1 MFNFNKPFKMKR
13 ILFPTDFSESA
24 TNAFVYALE
33 FANCIDGELVLL
45 HAFDLPVFDSQY
57 FPENYMLIYESV
69 ELTQFEVFKDELPKL
84 HAIAQERQLD
94 HIKMS
99 HRLMDGNL
107 LSTIERSI
115 KEDKIDYIIMGT
127 EGATGW
133 SEVLLGTHTTAV
145 ISDVSIP
152 VFSIPSTVKFKSIK
166 NIAFTTRFRPKD
178 KKALKEVVTIAQK
191 MKAKIK
197 CLYVKTDASDVSKE
211 TVREWETDFA
221 NEAVEFHVILSEEVK
236 ESILDF
242 ILFKE
247 IDVLVM
253 LTYKRNFFE
262 KLFHHSLTK
271 DCAANLDI
279 PVLAIP
285 IR

>member
-1 MFNFNKPFKMKR
+1 MKR
-13 ILFPTDFSESA
+13 ILFPTDFSETA
-24 TNAFVYALE
+24 TNAFVHALE
-33 FANCIDGELVLL
+33 FANSIDGELVLL

-69 ELTQFEVFKDELPKL
+69 ELSQFEVFKDELPKL
-84 HAIAQERQLD
+84 HAIAEKRNLNS
-94 HIKMS
+94 IKMT
-99 HRLMDGNL
+99 HRLMDGGL
-107 LSTIERSI
+107 TFAIAKAI
-115 KEDKIDYIIMGT
+115 KDDQIDYIIMGT

-152 VFSIPSTVKFKSIK
+152 VFSIPSKVKFKPIK

-178 KKALKEVVTIAQK
+178 KTALKNVLEITKK

-197 CLYVKTDASDVSKE
+197 CLYVKTDSSDVSKE
-211 TVREWETDFA
+211 TIKEWEEEFA
-221 NEAVEFHVILSEEVK
+221 NEPLEFHVVLSEDIK

-242 ILFKE
+242 IMFKD
-247 IDVLVM
+247 IDVLSM

-262 KLFHHSLTK
+262 NLFHHSLTK
-271 DCAANLDI
+271 DCAANLEI
-279 PVLAIP
+279 PILAIP
-285 IR
+285 IK

>member
-1 MFNFNKPFKMKR
+1 MKR
-13 ILFPTDFSESA
+13 ILFPTDFSETA
-24 TNAFVYALE
+24 TNAFVHALE
-33 FANCIDGELVLL
+33 FANSIDGELVLL

-69 ELTQFEVFKDELPKL
+69 ELSQFEVFKDELPKL
-84 HAIAQERQLD
+84 HAIAEKRNLNS
-94 HIKMS
+94 IKMT
-99 HRLMDGNL
+99 HRLMDGGL
-107 LSTIERSI
+107 TFAIAKAI
-115 KEDKIDYIIMGT
+115 KDDQIDYIIMGT

-152 VFSIPSTVKFKSIK
+152 VFSIPSKVKFKPIK

-178 KKALKEVVTIAQK
+178 KTALKNVLEIAKK

-197 CLYVKTDASDVSKE
+197 CLYVKTDSSDVSKE
-211 TVREWETDFA
+211 TIKEWDEEFA
-221 NEAVEFHVILSEEVK
+221 NEPVEFHLILSEDIK

-242 ILFKE
+242 IMFKD
-247 IDVLVM
+247 IDVLSM

-262 KLFHHSLTK
+262 NLFHHSLTK
-271 DCAANLDI
+271 DCAANLEI
-279 PVLAIP
+279 PILAIP
-285 IR
+285 IK

>member
-1 MFNFNKPFKMKR
+1 MKR
-13 ILFPTDFSESA
+13 ILFPTDFSETA
-24 TNAFVYALE
+24 TNAFVHALE
-33 FANCIDGELVLL
+33 FANSIDGELVLL

-69 ELTQFEVFKDELPKL
+69 ELSQFEVFKDELPKL
-84 HAIAQERQLD
+84 HAIAEKRNLNS
-94 HIKMS
+94 IKMT
-99 HRLMDGNL
+99 HRLMDGGL
-107 LSTIERSI
+107 TFAIAKAI
-115 KEDKIDYIIMGT
+115 KDDQIDYIIMGT

-152 VFSIPSTVKFKSIK
+152 VFSIPSKVKFKPIK

-178 KKALKEVVTIAQK
+178 KTALKNVLEIAKK

-197 CLYVKTDASDVSKE
+197 CLYVKTDSSDVSKE
-211 TVREWETDFA
+211 TIKEWEEEFA
-221 NEAVEFHVILSEEVK
+221 NEPVEFHLILSEDIK

-242 ILFKE
+242 IMFKD
-247 IDVLVM
+247 IDVLSM

-262 KLFHHSLTK
+262 NLFHHSLTK
-271 DCAANLDI
+271 DCAANLEI
-279 PVLAIP
+279 PILAIP
-285 IR
+285 IK